1 MALPLLSNEDGK
13 RLRKLTGSAD
23 NTIISP
29 PFTPKYFGTTGT
41 FKKALAIHQLIQF
54 RTLALPYAPYR
65 RWPIQWNDVFFF
77 WQRLMPFR
85 ITLTSNKSATLL
97 LLFFYDTG
105 RRSHFPPVW
114 GPQGLLT
121 NQVRMDLSAQQTR
134 VLPPENTDRESS
146 HSLCLFLHSGHETR
160 GLPDGL
166 LGRSAEQHLQK
177 LQNAHSIA
185 LAY

>member
-65 RWPIQWNDVFFF
+65 CWPIQWNDFFF
-77 WQRLMPFR
+77 FG
-85 ITLTSNKSATLL
+85 SA
-97 LLFFYDTG
+97 
-105 RRSHFPPVW
+105 
-114 GPQGLLT
+114 
-121 NQVRMDLSAQQTR
+121 
-134 VLPPENTDRESS
+134 
-146 HSLCLFLHSGHETR
+146 
-160 GLPDGL
+160 
-166 LGRSAEQHLQK
+166 
-177 LQNAHSIA
+177 
-185 LAY
+185 